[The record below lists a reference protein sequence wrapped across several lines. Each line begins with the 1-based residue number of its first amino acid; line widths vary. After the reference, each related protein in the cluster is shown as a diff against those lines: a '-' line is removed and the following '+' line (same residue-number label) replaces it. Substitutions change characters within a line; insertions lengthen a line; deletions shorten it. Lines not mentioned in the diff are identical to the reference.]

1 MISATDLGLTNKLI
15 TVGEVNAVTEHNPDI
30 STGCCTCSCFDW
42 LVCEPSG
49 RLSSTLTSELSL

>member
-42 LVCEPSG
+42 LFV
-49 RLSSTLTSELSL
+49 SLLED